1 MEQPHT
7 TRTRDMIRRD
17 VGRREEEEEE
27 CNSYKAIKGVIVSE
41 EPLIKTTTNKIKRQD
56 NFNQIM
62 SQL

>member
-27 CNSYKAIKGVIVSE
+27 ECNSY
-41 EPLIKTTTNKIKRQD
+41 
-56 NFNQIM
+56 
-62 SQL
+62 